1 MVLPWLQRHLDNH
14 LHNRLHNTVP
24 SRDRSYQSGTSPWVQ
39 FEDHALPGTPTRM
52 NTTNRL
58 RNKGQYW
65 GGRAKETVGRITG
78 NRRTQYE
85 GKLDQVKAN
94 LKDTGGKIK
103 GNFKR

>member
-1 MVLPWLQRHLDNH
+1 
-14 LHNRLHNTVP
+14 
-24 SRDRSYQSGTSPWVQ
+24 
-39 FEDHALPGTPTRM
+39 M